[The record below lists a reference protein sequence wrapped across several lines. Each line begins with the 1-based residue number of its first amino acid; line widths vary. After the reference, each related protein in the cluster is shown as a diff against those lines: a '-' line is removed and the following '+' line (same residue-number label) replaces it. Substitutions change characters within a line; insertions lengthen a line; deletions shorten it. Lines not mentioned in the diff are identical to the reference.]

1 MNQFQTIEDYI
12 EVIAGERDPTT
23 GKLIGGWLNDPIINL
38 ARYDVRVIDKM
49 SEQVMAGIAL
59 TERQAELAQ
68 KLILNYRRQLA
79 HKGVDVDPVKK
90 PVYRNPLRTLDYTSR
105 LTIEDNLLCLKF
117 PYQTHLIEQL
127 RSFAKESQGTCRWSR
142 DDRLWKVDL
151 TEYNLNWVH
160 TFATINKFEIDYEVD
175 KLVKLLLAVEETGYS
190 IELTVVDN
198 NLQLNNAP
206 DSLVQYVNQ
215 HIGELTFDNLL
226 KLSDYSS
233 ILGYTLN
240 NSLSTAIAQEY
251 GYRFLHLLTNKELK
265 LDPGSMFVEDNF
277 SSIIDYAIMCDRLPV
292 YVYEPDLNFRLL
304 KKLQEMFD
312 ENEILEIKNKRVP
325 ELIDSKVKVVYSVK
339 PFSHSLPLLVSAMG
353 MIYGGEKELMMQ
365 QAEKIVYCTAEVYNK
380 RNTGVKNFA
389 G

>member
-1 MNQFQTIEDYI
+1 M
-12 EVIAGERDPTT
+12 
-23 GKLIGGWLNDPIINL
+23 
-38 ARYDVRVIDKM
+38 
-49 SEQVMAGIAL
+49 
-59 TERQAELAQ
+59 
-68 KLILNYRRQLA
+68 
-79 HKGVDVDPVKK
+79 
-90 PVYRNPLRTLDYTSR
+90 
-105 LTIEDNLLCLKF
+105 
-117 PYQTHLIEQL
+117 
-127 RSFAKESQGTCRWSR
+127 
-142 DDRLWKVDL
+142 
-151 TEYNLNWVH
+151 
-160 TFATINKFEIDYEVD
+160 
-175 KLVKLLLAVEETGYS
+175 LAVEETGYS

-206 DSLVQYVNQ
+206 DSLVQYVNK

>member
-1 MNQFQTIEDYI
+1 MC
-12 EVIAGERDPTT
+12 
-23 GKLIGGWLNDPIINL
+23 
-38 ARYDVRVIDKM
+38 
-49 SEQVMAGIAL
+49 S
-59 TERQAELAQ
+59 
-68 KLILNYRRQLA
+68 
-79 HKGVDVDPVKK
+79 
-90 PVYRNPLRTLDYTSR
+90 S
-105 LTIEDNLLCLKF
+105 
-117 PYQTHLIEQL
+117 
-127 RSFAKESQGTCRWSR
+127 
-142 DDRLWKVDL
+142 DL
-151 TEYNLNWVH
+151 
-160 TFATINKFEIDYEVD
+160 D

-206 DSLVQYVNQ
+206 DSLVQYVNK

>member
-1 MNQFQTIEDYI
+1 MLF
-12 EVIAGERDPTT
+12 
-23 GKLIGGWLNDPIINL
+23 
-38 ARYDVRVIDKM
+38 
-49 SEQVMAGIAL
+49 
-59 TERQAELAQ
+59 
-68 KLILNYRRQLA
+68 
-79 HKGVDVDPVKK
+79 
-90 PVYRNPLRTLDYTSR
+90 
-105 LTIEDNLLCLKF
+105 
-117 PYQTHLIEQL
+117 
-127 RSFAKESQGTCRWSR
+127 RS
-142 DDRLWKVDL
+142 
-151 TEYNLNWVH
+151 
-160 TFATINKFEIDYEVD
+160 
-175 KLVKLLLAVEETGYS
+175 
-190 IELTVVDN
+190 
-198 NLQLNNAP
+198 
-206 DSLVQYVNQ
+206 
-215 HIGELTFDNLL
+215 
-226 KLSDYSS
+226 
-233 ILGYTLN
+233 YTLN

>member
-1 MNQFQTIEDYI
+1 MLF
-12 EVIAGERDPTT
+12 
-23 GKLIGGWLNDPIINL
+23 
-38 ARYDVRVIDKM
+38 
-49 SEQVMAGIAL
+49 
-59 TERQAELAQ
+59 
-68 KLILNYRRQLA
+68 
-79 HKGVDVDPVKK
+79 
-90 PVYRNPLRTLDYTSR
+90 
-105 LTIEDNLLCLKF
+105 
-117 PYQTHLIEQL
+117 
-127 RSFAKESQGTCRWSR
+127 RS
-142 DDRLWKVDL
+142 
-151 TEYNLNWVH
+151 
-160 TFATINKFEIDYEVD
+160 
-175 KLVKLLLAVEETGYS
+175 EETGYS

-206 DSLVQYVNQ
+206 DSLVQYVNK

-292 YVYEPDLNFRLL
+292 YVYEPDLSFRLL